1 MASEKTTKTTTEF
14 PASAELTDVSPQELD
29 ERIAQLNKQLE
40 QEQRW
45 QQFGRKAMDL
55 EKLKLANRARRCSY
69 LKSNGQNCRAPA
81 MGQRLFCVFH
91 VRAMDQADAP
101 QMKVQV
107 LADRQSIQLTLKQI
121 MEHLVAGRITPQI
134 ASPLLRAAYIA
145 LATLKPKPSQAR
157 RVQAAPNHKGV
168 VDDKSAAVEKTE
180 EELDAELEQL
190 EAEIKELQEILKIA
204 EDCSGDTPKTGGDT
218 PCKSRGNPEEISG

>member
-1 MASEKTTKTTTEF
+1 MYGKKCMAKEEKTNDAAKF
-14 PASAELTDVSPQELD
+14 PATNELPDVSPKELD
-29 ERIAQLNKQLE
+29 HRIAQLNMEIE
-40 QEQRW
+40 QEQRR
-45 QQFGRKAMDL
+45 QEFGRKAMDL
-55 EKLKLANRARRCSY
+55 EKLKLANRAGRCSY

-145 LATLKPKPSQAR
+145 LATLKPKPSKAR
-157 RVQAAPNHKGV
+157 RIQAAPNDKGV
-168 VDDKSAAVEKTE
+168 VNDESALHEKTD
-180 EELDAELEQL
+180 EELD
-190 EAEIKELQEILKIA
+190 
-204 EDCSGDTPKTGGDT
+204 
-218 PCKSRGNPEEISG
+218 EENQTT